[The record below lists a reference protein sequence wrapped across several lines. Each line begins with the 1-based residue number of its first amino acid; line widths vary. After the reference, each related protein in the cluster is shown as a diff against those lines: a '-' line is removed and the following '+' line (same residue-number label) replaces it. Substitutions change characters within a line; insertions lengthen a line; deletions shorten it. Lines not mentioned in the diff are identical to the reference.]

1 MIAEI
6 SLIQWEFPIV
16 DGIEQPAITNRAAV
30 FADVISVNRAEFY
43 SAPQAGYRADIIFE
57 MWAFEYYEQQGVEHS
72 GKLYKVIRAYKTS
85 ADRLQLTCQRMEGLW
100 R

>member
-6 SLIQWEFPIV
+6 SLIQWDFPIV
-16 DGIEQPAITNRAAV
+16 DGIEQPTITNRAAV

-43 SAPQAGYRADIIFE
+43 SAPQAGCRADIIFE
-57 MWAFEYYEQQGVEHS
+57 MWAFEYDEQQGVEHS
-72 GKLYKVIRAYKTS
+72 GKLYKVIRAYETS